1 MDLSKLFF
9 LVEALSKITWQEL
22 LMIAIGAILIYL
34 AIVKDYEPVL
44 LLPIGF
50 GAIITNLPLTG
61 VFSGEGFLR
70 VIYNAGIETELL
82 PLLLFIGVGAMC
94 DFGPLYENPK
104 MVFLGAAGH
113 FGIFVTLMV
122 ALFIGYDIKDAGAIA
137 AIGTMDGPTSIVVA
151 RTLSPRFLAP
161 IAVAAYSYMSL
172 VPIIQPPV
180 MKLLTTKA
188 ERETH
193 MPYSEHK
200 ASKQVRILF
209 PIISSIVVS
218 LLAPAAS
225 ALISTIMFGNLLR
238 ECGVV
243 DRLADAAENEVANIA
258 TLLLGLCIGASMG
271 AESFVRLETFG
282 VIALG
287 LVAFVFDMIG
297 GVLFAKLLYVLSGHK
312 FNPLIGSAGISAF
325 PMAARVVQRVG
336 QEADPT
342 NFLLMHAMGANVAGQ
357 VCSVVAGGLLLA
369 LLSGGI

>member
-1 MDLSKLFF
+1 MDLSKLSF
-9 LVEALSKITWQEL
+9 LIEAPLHLTWQQI
-22 LMIAIGAILIYL
+22 LMIAIGSVLIIL
-34 AIVKDYEPVL
+34 AIVKEYEPLL

-50 GAIITNLPLTG
+50 GAIITNIPLSEIFGETG
-61 VFSGEGFLR
+61 FITLL
-70 VIYNAGIETELL
+70 YNAGIETELL

-113 FGIFVTLMV
+113 IGIFITLMV
-122 ALFIGYDIKDAGAIA
+122 ALLIGYDIKDAGAIA

-151 RTLSPRFLAP
+151 RALSQKYLAP

-180 MKLLTTKA
+180 MRLLTTKE

-193 MPYSEHK
+193 MPYSQKKVSK
-200 ASKQVRILF
+200 AVRIIF
-209 PIISSIVVS
+209 PIAVSVVVS
-218 LLAPAAS
+218 LIAPAAS

-238 ECGVV
+238 ESGVV
-243 DRLADAAENEVANIA
+243 DRLASTAENELANIT
-258 TLLLGLCIGASMG
+258 TLLLGLCIGASMK
-271 AESFVRLETFG
+271 AESFVQFATFG

-287 LVAFVFDMIG
+287 LLAFVFDMAG
-297 GVLFAKLLYVLSGHK
+297 GVLFAKLLYVLSGKK

-336 QEADPT
+336 QEADPS

-357 VCSVVAGGLLLA
+357 LGSVVAGGLILA
-369 LLSGGI
+369 LISGL

>member
-22 LMIAIGAILIYL
+22 VMIAIGAILIYL
-34 AIVKDYEPVL
+34 AIAKDYEPVL

-61 VFSGEGFLR
+61 IFGAEGFIKI
-70 VIYNAGIETELL
+70 IYDAGIETELL

-113 FGIFVTLMV
+113 IGIFVTMMV
-122 ALFIGYDIKDAGAIA
+122 ALFIGYELKDAGAIA

-151 RTLSPRFLAP
+151 KTLSPRFLAP

-180 MKLLTTKA
+180 MKLLTTKE
-188 ERETH
+188 ERATH

-209 PIISSIVVS
+209 PIASAIVVS

-238 ECGVV
+238 ESGVV
-243 DRLADAAENEVANIA
+243 DRLASAAENEIANIA

-271 AESFVRLETFG
+271 AESFVRVETFG

-297 GVLFAKLLYVLSGHK
+297 GVLFAKLLYVLSGKK

-336 QEADPT
+336 QEADPS

-357 VCSVVAGGLLLA
+357 VCSVVAGGLILA
-369 LLSGGI
+369 LIGGGI